1 MAIPPAIDEIC
12 RLHGLGYSLRDIATS
27 YRVSHETVR
36 QWLIA
41 AGEIAPKSHPKAL
54 HAKRKPHPWR
64 QHNPGAFK
72 SDYARNEKTVP
83 AHARPVR
90 K

>member
-1 MAIPPAIDEIC
+1 M
-12 RLHGLGYSLRDIATS
+12 
-27 YRVSHETVR
+27 
-36 QWLIA
+36 
-41 AGEIAPKSHPKAL
+41 KSGQAEQCVEALQAL

-72 SDYARNEKTVP
+72 SDYDRNEKTVP

-90 K
+90 KDR